1 MTSDEISLMT
11 MEEYEK
17 HERARMERNAW
28 LVAHDLS
35 SRLDG
40 APVLSSYIHGLI
52 SEKSED
58 HFFFNKEEL
67 KAFHNASTATSK
79 SVPGAAYFEKINV
92 FIRNHYVH
100 GELFMEYL
108 KGACETS
115 TGQLCDFC
123 SSTHWVGPRMN
134 RIPQPVPDYDKLPAY
149 HYKSVFESSIENE
162 DGSPRDPDDYMPR
175 AQLCKDFAAGKR
187 ILANPEEIKAFA
199 ERYIVKE
206 EYVIQYAQHLQ
217 ELEWQKIS
225 EPGRGKLMQLTG
237 RGKHLKITSGRSF

>member
-1 MTSDEISLMT
+1 MTSDEISSMT

-115 TGQLCDFC
+115 TGQLCGFC
-123 SSTHWVGPRMN
+123 SSTPWVGPRMN

-175 AQLCKDFAAGKR
+175 AQLRKDFAAGKR

-217 ELEWQKIS
+217 ELE
-225 EPGRGKLMQLTG
+225 
-237 RGKHLKITSGRSF
+237 